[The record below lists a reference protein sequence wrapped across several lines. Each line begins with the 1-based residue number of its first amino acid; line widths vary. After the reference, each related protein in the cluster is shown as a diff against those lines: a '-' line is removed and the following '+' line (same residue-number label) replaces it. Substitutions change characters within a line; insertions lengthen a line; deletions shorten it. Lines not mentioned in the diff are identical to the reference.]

1 MTNSEI
7 FKRLIKTKVNKYFK
21 RLVFALILSII
32 VALSTAATAWL
43 LDPAIKKIFLDK
55 DLTMLYLIPIAIV
68 VAFSAKGIS
77 LFLARA
83 TTIKVGLDISRD
95 LQQEMAETILKSD
108 VHTIEDIRTIEQ
120 LWKDRT

>member
-55 DLTMLYLIPIAIV
+55 DLTMLY
-68 VAFSAKGIS
+68 
-77 LFLARA
+77 
-83 TTIKVGLDISRD
+83 
-95 LQQEMAETILKSD
+95 
-108 VHTIEDIRTIEQ
+108 
-120 LWKDRT
+120 